1 MIYPKGQAG
10 ESGLNLA
17 GKSQPRRRAK
27 KKKNSSQILYW
38 VVVGLLSTWMLY
50 LNISVLF
57 DYQEIREEYQQTL
70 EQYHEKKRIL
80 DERVLEFQRLQE
92 LIDHANTP

>member
-27 KKKNSSQILYW
+27 KKKNTSQILYW

>member
-70 EQYHEKKRIL
+70 EQYQEKKRIL